1 MNTRKITLL
10 MVFFMSILFVNAVNS
25 QCEDLNGYVNS
36 KNTGGTGY
44 ITLFNGFEESAAQTY
59 HYSAPGQINQV
70 RVYGNYPGL
79 VGGVPLQVNI
89 YNVDANGRPT
99 STLKSVNFAWYAAN
113 NSANP
118 ANSFIDVSLGTG
130 VFVNANFAVGVSIR
144 QGVFPFGFTF
154 QVRYTGNGE
163 SLGENLASLAGTST
177 GGNWASAAT
186 AFSKDGDFYLV
197 PRMVHFNTPS
207 FTVSS
212 SCIATQGTVTFTS
225 NSTLTQ
231 DRMFNLISKA
241 GYTGTNKIYTWD
253 FGDGSGSNV
262 ANPTHTYTTAGK
274 KTVTLTTTIEG
285 WNTTCTETFSAEVS
299 VGLAAST
306 SQLTNVSCFG
316 LNNGSI
322 NGGASGGASPYKYSL
337 DGLNYVTS
345 NSFNSLAPG
354 NYTMYVKDDL
364 GCIKTSS
371 FVITQPAAITFSST
385 QTTSATCGS
394 TNGQILVTAVGGNGG
409 SYSYTLNGGTAQSTG
424 SFNNLGSGSY
434 QIVAT
439 AAGCSGSTTVIV
451 NNQDGP
457 TLSLPINKQNV
468 SCFGGNDGAITL
480 SAAGGTGTLQYSNN
494 GGVSFQA
501 SPVFSGLTAGTY
513 STIVK
518 DAAGCQN
525 GSVVTIVQPSQ
536 LVFNAIPTAVSC
548 NGGNNGSVTIT
559 SAIGGL
565 GALSYS
571 INNGITYQ
579 SGTTFSG
586 LAVGTYTI
594 LLRDIAG
601 CTVSKTIT
609 VSQPSPLSATAS
621 VVNPSCNGGTN
632 GSINVSG
639 SGGNPGYSY
648 STDGVNFTKYG
659 TYGDLGV
666 GIYTFYVKDRNNC
679 VCLTNVTLTQPNAI
693 TGNILTTNSTCG
705 NSNGA
710 LLVQP
715 AGGSGSNYQFS
726 IDGGDSFT
734 GNALFGGLSSGQ
746 YFIIIKDGTG
756 CEQTVSGNVF
766 DSDGPT
772 IQNVTSTNIS
782 CNGASDGSINVTL
795 VTGGTGTLEY
805 SVNGT
810 AWQTSPVLAG
820 LTAGTYLV
828 KVRDANGC
836 LSSQSVT
843 LTQPAP
849 FVISS
854 TNTNLACNGGN
865 SGIIDVTAIGGAGT
879 LAYSINN
886 GASYQSSKVF
896 NNLFSGNYLIIVRD
910 AAGCT
915 GAYFTTLTEPTPI
928 NILTS
933 VLDVTCHQEGNGQI
947 NVAASG
953 GVGTKTYSIDGTN
966 YQPGNSFSGLDGGT
980 YTIYAK
986 DANGC
991 VSSKSVT
998 VIEPLELTVAANVT
1012 DVSCAGGSNGVI
1024 DLSVT
1029 GGVSPYTYE
1038 WSNFATTEDIFNL
1051 TAGSYSGIITDA
1063 NGCSASGTFTISQ
1076 PSLPLIVNGVITS
1089 SSEGDNGAIDITVTG
1104 GFAPYA
1110 YDWSNGA
1117 ISQDISGLA
1126 PGNYSIEVSDIKG
1139 CVTTNSFIV
1148 DGTTGLTSINGVE
1161 VNVLVY
1167 PNPANQYAVIEAIG
1181 TTINKVRVTNVV
1193 GQNVMES
1200 QFNSSKIELNTSELQ
1215 QGIYHITLITTN
1227 GITNKQLQVIK

>member
-1 MNTRKITLL
+1 M
-10 MVFFMSILFVNAVNS
+10 
-25 QCEDLNGYVNS
+25 
-36 KNTGGTGY
+36 
-44 ITLFNGFEESAAQTY
+44 
-59 HYSAPGQINQV
+59 
-70 RVYGNYPGL
+70 
-79 VGGVPLQVNI
+79 
-89 YNVDANGRPT
+89 
-99 STLKSVNFAWYAAN
+99 
-113 NSANP
+113 
-118 ANSFIDVSLGTG
+118 
-130 VFVNANFAVGVSIR
+130 
-144 QGVFPFGFTF
+144 
-154 QVRYTGNGE
+154 
-163 SLGENLASLAGTST
+163 
-177 GGNWASAAT
+177 
-186 AFSKDGDFYLV
+186 
-197 PRMVHFNTPS
+197 
-207 FTVSS
+207 
-212 SCIATQGTVTFTS
+212 
-225 NSTLTQ
+225 
-231 DRMFNLISKA
+231 
-241 GYTGTNKIYTWD
+241 
-253 FGDGSGSNV
+253 
-262 ANPTHTYTTAGK
+262 
-274 KTVTLTTTIEG
+274 
-285 WNTTCTETFSAEVS
+285 
-299 VGLAAST
+299 
-306 SQLTNVSCFG
+306 
-316 LNNGSI
+316 
-322 NGGASGGASPYKYSL
+322 
-337 DGLNYVTS
+337 
-345 NSFNSLAPG
+345 
-354 NYTMYVKDDL
+354 
-364 GCIKTSS
+364 
-371 FVITQPAAITFSST
+371 
-385 QTTSATCGS
+385 
-394 TNGQILVTAVGGNGG
+394 
-409 SYSYTLNGGTAQSTG
+409 
-424 SFNNLGSGSY
+424 
-434 QIVAT
+434 
-439 AAGCSGSTTVIV
+439 
-451 NNQDGP
+451 
-457 TLSLPINKQNV
+457 
-468 SCFGGNDGAITL
+468 
-480 SAAGGTGTLQYSNN
+480 
-494 GGVSFQA
+494 
-501 SPVFSGLTAGTY
+501 
-513 STIVK
+513 
-518 DAAGCQN
+518 
-525 GSVVTIVQPSQ
+525 
-536 LVFNAIPTAVSC
+536 
-548 NGGNNGSVTIT
+548 
-559 SAIGGL
+559 
-565 GALSYS
+565 
-571 INNGITYQ
+571 
-579 SGTTFSG
+579 
-586 LAVGTYTI
+586 
-594 LLRDIAG
+594 
-601 CTVSKTIT
+601 
-609 VSQPSPLSATAS
+609 
-621 VVNPSCNGGTN
+621 
-632 GSINVSG
+632 
-639 SGGNPGYSY
+639 
-648 STDGVNFTKYG
+648 
-659 TYGDLGV
+659 
-666 GIYTFYVKDRNNC
+666 
-679 VCLTNVTLTQPNAI
+679 
-693 TGNILTTNSTCG
+693 
-705 NSNGA
+705 
-710 LLVQP
+710 
-715 AGGSGSNYQFS
+715 
-726 IDGGDSFT
+726 
-734 GNALFGGLSSGQ
+734 
-746 YFIIIKDGTG
+746 
-756 CEQTVSGNVF
+756 
-766 DSDGPT
+766 
-772 IQNVTSTNIS
+772 
-782 CNGASDGSINVTL
+782 
-795 VTGGTGTLEY
+795 
-805 SVNGT
+805 NGT

-1089 SSEGDNGAIDITVTG
+1089 SSEGDNGVIDITVTG